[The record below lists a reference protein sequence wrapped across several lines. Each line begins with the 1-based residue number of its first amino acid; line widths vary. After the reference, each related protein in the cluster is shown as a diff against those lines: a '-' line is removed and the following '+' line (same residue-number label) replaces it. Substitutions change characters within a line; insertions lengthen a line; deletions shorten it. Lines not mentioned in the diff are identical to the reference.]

1 MTIEMGSP
9 NFRRSIGG
17 NREQGGWNMAL
28 TVEERPASHVPAP
41 AVTVA
46 SLARDW
52 GSSDPARIAMR
63 EKDFGIWQEY
73 SWART
78 WDLVMDAAHGLLALG
93 IEVGDRVSIQ
103 SEDRPEW
110 VILDLATVAVRGI
123 TVGFYPPNPAAEVKY
138 LLTDCGATVHLAED
152 QEQVDRV
159 LEIDPAMV
167 PNLSRIIY
175 CEPRGVRTYSDDRL
189 MDWDD
194 FLTIGRQH
202 RAENPD
208 VVVGHMADARPDD
221 VMTLVYTSGTT
232 GPPKGAMLTNANTAF
247 CITRIIGDDG
257 LRGNQVP
264 TADDLVVTYLPL
276 CHVAE
281 RIFSTWHMVSCG
293 LCLNFAESI
302 ETVTANLREV
312 QPTLFFAVPR
322 IWEKLHASVMIKGTD
337 ASPFKRLWLRFG
349 LKLASVIGR
358 EKVANGGLHTTKS
371 RLLDLVGH
379 PLVFRALQERI
390 GLRRC
395 WHAGSGAAPIAPEVL
410 EFFIGIGI
418 PVYELYGMTEN
429 AAVATGN
436 FPGRMI
442 LGTVG
447 EPYPDIGFRLD
458 EETGE
463 IQTKHPGVFVGYW
476 NRPEQTAETFT
487 ADGWLMTGDVGEW
500 VDGTHVR
507 IIDRIK
513 HIIITAG
520 GKNISP
526 SEIENSL
533 KTSPYV
539 KEAMVIGDRRK
550 FLSALIGIEL
560 DTVGDWALRRNIPY
574 TTYRDLSEKPEV
586 LELIQGIV
594 NETNEKFARVES
606 IREFRMIPKELDH
619 EDGELTATQKIKRS
633 AMEDAFG
640 HLIEE
645 IYA

>member
-1 MTIEMGSP
+1 MVGRSR
-9 NFRRSIGG
+9 FRRPVSGYG
-17 NREQGGWNMAL
+17 GGWNMTL
-28 TVEERPASHVPAP
+28 VVEERSSTDAP
-41 AVTVA
+41 TPTVTVA

-52 GSSDPARIAMR
+52 GTSDPGRIVMR

-78 WDLVMDAAHGLLALG
+78 WELILDAAHGLLALG

-103 SEDRPEW
+103 AEDRPEW

-123 TVGFYPPNPAAEVKY
+123 TVGFYPTNPAAEVEY

-189 MDWDD
+189 MDWHD
-194 FLTIGRQH
+194 FLTVGRQH

-371 RLLDLVGH
+371 RLLNLVGY

-410 EFFIGIGI
+410 EFFIGIGV

-436 FPGRMI
+436 FPGRMV

-463 IQTKHPGVFVGYW
+463 IQTKHPGVFAGYW
-476 NRPEQTAETFT
+476 NRPEQTAATFT
-487 ADGWLMTGDVGEW
+487 EDGWLMTGDVGEW
-500 VDGTHVR
+500 VGGSHVR

-513 HIIITAG
+513 DIIITAG

-586 LELIQGIV
+586 LELIQGVV

-640 HLIEE
+640 GLIEE
-645 IYA
+645 MYA

>member
-1 MTIEMGSP
+1 
-9 NFRRSIGG
+9 
-17 NREQGGWNMAL
+17 MAL

-123 TVGFYPPNPAAEVKY
+123 TVGFYPTNPAAEVEY
-138 LLTDCGATVHLAED
+138 LLVDCGATVHLAED

-159 LEIDPAMV
+159 IEIDPAMV

-221 VMTLVYTSGTT
+221 MMTLVYTSGTT

-322 IWEKLHASVMIKGTD
+322 IWEKLHASVMIKGAD

-371 RLLDLVGH
+371 RLLNLVGY

-410 EFFIGIGI
+410 EFFTGIGV

-463 IQTKHPGVFVGYW
+463 IQTKHPGVFAGYW

-586 LELIQGIV
+586 LELIQGVV

>member
-1 MTIEMGSP
+1 MT
-9 NFRRSIGG
+9 
-17 NREQGGWNMAL
+17 L
-28 TVEERPASHVPAP
+28 VVEERSSTDAP
-41 AVTVA
+41 TPTVTVA

-52 GSSDPARIAMR
+52 GTSDPGRIAMR

-93 IEVGDRVSIQ
+93 IGVGDRVSIQ
-103 SEDRPEW
+103 AEDRPEW
-110 VILDLATVAVRGI
+110 VILDLAAVAVRGI
-123 TVGFYPPNPAAEVKY
+123 TVGFYPTNPAAEVEY
-138 LLTDCGATVHLAED
+138 LLTDCGSTIHLAED

-189 MDWDD
+189 MDWHD
-194 FLTIGRQH
+194 FLTVGRQH

-322 IWEKLHASVMIKGTD
+322 IWEKLHSSVMIRGTD
-337 ASPFKRLWLRFG
+337 ASLFKRLWLRFG

-371 RLLDLVGH
+371 RLLNLVGY

-410 EFFIGIGI
+410 EFFIGIGV

-436 FPGRMI
+436 FPGRMV

-463 IQTKHPGVFVGYW
+463 IQTKHPGVFAGYW
-476 NRPEQTAETFT
+476 NRPEQTAATFT
-487 ADGWLMTGDVGEW
+487 EDGWLMTGDVGEW
-500 VDGTHVR
+500 VGDSHVR
-507 IIDRIK
+507 VIDRIK
-513 HIIITAG
+513 DIIITAG

-533 KTSPYV
+533 KTSLYV

-586 LELIQGIV
+586 LELIQGVV

-640 HLIEE
+640 GLIEE